1 MSGDFTAS
9 YLTSCTN
16 TLGLPGL
23 PEYSL
28 GIAKSAELE
37 QLGEK

>member
-1 MSGDFTAS
+1 MNGDFTAS
-9 YLTSCTN
+9 YLTSCMN
-16 TLGLPGL
+16 SVGLPQL

-37 QLGEK
+37 QLGGK